1 MKILA
6 TLAVINR
13 PQAQDISGIDVP
25 PFQGTAVSQ
34 TEDEINVANQAEI
47 TDFYVKPSDVS
58 IISF

>member
-1 MKILA
+1 MGVA
-6 TLAVINR
+6 DSNMPPPSSVI
-13 PQAQDISGIDVP
+13 GVP

-58 IISF
+58 ITSF